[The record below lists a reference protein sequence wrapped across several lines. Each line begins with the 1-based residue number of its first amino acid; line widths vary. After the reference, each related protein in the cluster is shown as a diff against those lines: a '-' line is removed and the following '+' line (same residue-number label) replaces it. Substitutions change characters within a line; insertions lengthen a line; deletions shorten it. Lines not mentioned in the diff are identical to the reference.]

1 MSRSAVGAWLLRVVW
16 VLQPLAFVPLLDDA
30 TATQSPAGR
39 VIVSVAAWATWAVV
53 LLATFLPTT
62 VSLTVG
68 RLLAAVGPFAVL
80 VASVGGSAPG
90 WKVGVSLGASTLG
103 ALVWFSGETG
113 IALAQG
119 SAYGAEERFPLKPPV
134 PSMAPAVVS
143 WLVLAAS
150 TLFAVVFLA
159 NERWVVGIALLVL
172 AGTGGWFVGPRFH
185 QLSRRWIVVVPA
197 GIVVHD
203 PLLLVENQLFRVP
216 SLRAVHL
223 APAGTEAA
231 DLTGGTAGLA
241 VEIVLR
247 EADTVVKVG
256 GPDQPRGVAIHVL
269 SVLVA
274 PTRPGR
280 VLSAAAAR
288 KMPVG

>member
-1 MSRSAVGAWLLRVVW
+1 MQTRILRLVQVAWVV
-16 VLQPLAFVPLLDDA
+16 QPLAFVPLLA
-30 TATQSPAGR
+30 ETTATLPGAGR
-39 VIVSVAAWATWAVV
+39 IFVAIVAWTAWAVV
-53 LLATFLPTT
+53 LLATFVPTT

-68 RLLAAVGPFAVL
+68 RLLAGLGPFAI
-80 VASVGGSAPG
+80 AAAAIGGSAPG
-90 WKVGVSLGASTLG
+90 WKIGVALALSGLAT
-103 ALVWFSGETG
+103 LVWFSGETG

-119 SAYGAEERFPLKPPV
+119 SAYGAEERFPLKAPM
-134 PSMAPAVVS
+134 PSLVPAVVS
-143 WLVLAAS
+143 WLVLAAA

-159 NERWVVGIALLVL
+159 NARWVVGLALAAL
-172 AGTGGWFVGPRFH
+172 AVTGGWFVGPRFH

-197 GIVVHD
+197 GVVVHD

-216 SLRAVHL
+216 SLGALHL

-241 VEIVLR
+241 LEIVLR
-247 EADTVVKVG
+247 ETDTVIKVG
-256 GPDQPRGVAIHVL
+256 GPEQPRGVAIHVL